1 MKPSS
6 SQEEHRREGDGSG
19 SEDSG
24 DAASESVVSEDAVGG
39 GGDSEELEEEEAIP
53 VATQARPRSQ
63 SGSAP
68 PRTVKRLN
76 LGRPGCGGAAAQQ
89 DTIGHGHHDG
99 VGVRTLATMNQLDPR
114 VVHARAVAAGVEPR
128 VIYARLAAAQM
139 DRTSDTGEVQ
149 AGEGTVGDV
158 EDSSEEGSREGSD
171 QGSDEAEGKDDDGA
185 DERRADEAPQNPR
198 TKTIVVDPGHVS
210 MAVTLRRRRVPK
222 NQAKMKARCTLLV
235 NRRTPSRRAIAR
247 SKEYRR
253 RGIVHPTRQLE
264 QPSSKF

>member
-1 MKPSS
+1 MNDATDRRVNGFTA
-6 SQEEHRREGDGSG
+6 EHAAALRLVGAEREFSARGAWKTLINRWNSIWHVRRKFFYRESTLIYVL
-19 SEDSG
+19 S
-24 DAASESVVSEDAVGG
+24 AASMS
-39 GGDSEELEEEEAIP
+39 
-53 VATQARPRSQ
+53 
-63 SGSAP
+63 
-68 PRTVKRLN
+68 
-76 LGRPGCGGAAAQQ
+76 
-89 DTIGHGHHDG
+89 
-99 VGVRTLATMNQLDPR
+99 
-114 VVHARAVAAGVEPR
+114 AVAAGVEPR
-128 VIYARLAAAQM
+128 VVYARLAAAQM

-235 NRRTPSRRAIAR
+235 NRRTPSRRATAR
-247 SKEYRR
+247 SKECRR

-264 QPSSKF
+264 QPSSEF

>member
-114 VVHARAVAAGVEPR
+114 VVHARAVAAGVELR

-149 AGEGTVGDV
+149 TGEGTVGDV
-158 EDSSEEGSREGSD
+158 EDSNEVLTRHP
-171 QGSDEAEGKDDDGA
+171 
-185 DERRADEAPQNPR
+185 RNPR